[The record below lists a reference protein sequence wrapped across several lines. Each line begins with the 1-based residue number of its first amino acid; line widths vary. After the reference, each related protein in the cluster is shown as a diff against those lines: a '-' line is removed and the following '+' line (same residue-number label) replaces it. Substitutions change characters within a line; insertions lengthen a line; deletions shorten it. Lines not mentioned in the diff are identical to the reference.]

1 MLNVFKVTKKN
12 TSVKSLEVV
21 LQSLLLTLNM
31 FIKNST
37 KLNDLL
43 MEQVI
48 ILIEQSVEVVLVLTL
63 DLQLIFRLFMGNE
76 ALYEIWAYS

>member
-1 MLNVFKVTKKN
+1 
-12 TSVKSLEVV
+12 
-21 LQSLLLTLNM
+21 
-31 FIKNST
+31 
-37 KLNDLL
+37 